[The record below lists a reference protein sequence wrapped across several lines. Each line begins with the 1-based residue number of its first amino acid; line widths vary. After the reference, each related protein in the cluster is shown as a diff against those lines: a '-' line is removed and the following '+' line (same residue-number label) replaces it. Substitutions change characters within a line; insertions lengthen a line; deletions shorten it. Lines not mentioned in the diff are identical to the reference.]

1 MKKVFL
7 KVFAVVV
14 LGCSIASMCI
24 GAAAENSIKRNADVI
39 ETNVANTFDV
49 ALIDKRA
56 VGR

>member
-24 GAAAENSIKRNADVI
+24 GAAAENSIKRMPIV
-39 ETNVANTFDV
+39 
-49 ALIDKRA
+49 LR
-56 VGR
+56 